1 MYIIKYYKDRNVR
14 GNNFKRLEK
23 LDTETEFHRT
33 LMYTV
38 TAKEILERSS
48 IKDLWS
54 GIYNEADRNI
64 DAYCFS
70 CIYSTKTNKG
80 PYR

>member
-1 MYIIKYYKDRNVR
+1 MYTIKHYKDRNVR

-23 LDTETEFHRT
+23 LDTKTEFHRT

-38 TAKEILERSS
+38 TVKEILERSS

-54 GIYNEADRNI
+54 GIHNEAGQNI
-64 DAYCFS
+64 DAYCFN
-70 CIYSTKTNKG
+70 CIYWTETNKG